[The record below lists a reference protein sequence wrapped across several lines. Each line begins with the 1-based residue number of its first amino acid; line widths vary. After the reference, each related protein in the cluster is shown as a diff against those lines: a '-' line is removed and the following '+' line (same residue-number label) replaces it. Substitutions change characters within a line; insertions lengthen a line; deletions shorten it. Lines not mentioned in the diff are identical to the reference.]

1 MYTHIITYTNQK
13 DKATLTITCGK
24 RSGAIHPQFAR
35 FVWLWGSMPRSLVA
49 LHITV
54 LYNAQDTDVVCIASS
69 PASSIS
75 SPSLLFRS
83 ISYNHYLACNAHWN
97 FPWRGLPVHFL
108 LTINC
113 KFASQKICCWT
124 FKVPPGPYFHLN
136 YQYVD
141 IFLFLWNRPP
151 QCNLSPNV
159 ELSGKVHSDE
169 LHWIASKTILFNIL
183 SHSDWFCCLRVL
195 SALPY
200 LSITVFFEDRGLTI

>member
-1 MYTHIITYTNQK
+1 MITCGKRSDAISYYIQYTLYIYIVYTYYK
-13 DKATLTITCGK
+13 DKAMITCGK

-49 LHITV
+49 LCISV

-124 FKVPPGPYFHLN
+124 FKVSPGTL
-136 YQYVD
+136 
-141 IFLFLWNRPP
+141 
-151 QCNLSPNV
+151 LSF
-159 ELSGKVHSDE
+159 K
-169 LHWIASKTILFNIL
+169 
-183 SHSDWFCCLRVL
+183 
-195 SALPY
+195 
-200 LSITVFFEDRGLTI
+200 LSICRYISFSPKSPPSV